1 MEKRLNYKILLAWEL
16 AKPDRCHIKLM
27 GKAPLLDKEKNR
39 DNFETWKLKWKDFL
53 VSSNINA
60 IEKVAVKEEQMK
72 SK

>member
-1 MEKRLNYKILLAWEL
+1 
-16 AKPDRCHIKLM
+16 M
-27 GKAPLLDKEKNR
+27 GKAPLLDIEKNR

>member
-1 MEKRLNYKILLAWEL
+1 
-16 AKPDRCHIKLM
+16 M
-27 GKAPLLDKEKNR
+27 GKAPLLDIEKNR

-72 SK
+72 ATLTAALSKTP